1 MEVLTSPEPVTPPTQ
16 LTVMPWVMGVEGRR
30 LYAHGGF
37 LIKMETVFTDKAKPG
52 PSATFHL

>member
-30 LYAHGGF
+30 LYAHRGF